1 MSSSERPN
9 NSPAPFAS
17 IGSPTAVPVVDLS
30 KWRLIYSLRTSAVQF
45 DEIHFGGIST
55 SLSKRVAYAF
65 LLGNSGRRVQGSS
78 SSVGVDGRSQ
88 DDGVYMI
95 VIGKGSFK
103 RLDDYSPCTITFDE
117 SDRST
122 LN

>member
-9 NSPAPFAS
+9 NSPALFAS
-17 IGSPTAVPVVDLS
+17 IGSPTGVPVIWLS
-30 KWRLIYSLRTSAVQF
+30 KWILIFYQLRTSAVQF
-45 DEIHFGGIST
+45 DEIHFGRIST

-65 LLGNSGRRVQGSS
+65 LLGNPGRRVQWSS

-95 VIGKGSFK
+95 VVGKGGFK
-103 RLDDYSPCTITFDE
+103 RLDDYSSCSLAFDE
-117 SDRST
+117 S
-122 LN
+122 NQ